1 MRSIRLFVLIL
12 CALPWTTHAEDL
24 WDVYQLAKQND
35 PAFQAALLT
44 YQAEQQKVPI
54 ARSDLLPFMD
64 AYAARQR
71 NRDKLVSSQPFV
83 SQGTANYYSNNYGL
97 TFIQPLF
104 DWGAWEGL
112 KQAKS
117 EVELARYVFES
128 ARLDLTLRVA
138 VRYFAVLAAQDGL
151 DVAVS
156 ERKANARQL
165 ELARERLE
173 VGLGTK
179 TDLYDA
185 EARFRVAEAQE
196 ISARNVLDDAQRAL
210 AEVTGQVPGELA
222 KLKAEQVL
230 EAPAPD
236 DPSHWVDQAKTGN
249 LDLFISRQREKV
261 AEREMQLRQAGHYP
275 SVDFVVNHDFVDAD
289 GSISGPGSE
298 RTNTDARVQL
308 TVPILQGGAVVAA
321 TRQARLQFE
330 AAQRQSE
337 RVVREVERTARSSYL
352 GIVANID
359 QVEALARAVVAS
371 ESALEAKQEGFEAGL
386 ETNIDVLNA
395 QRDLFRA
402 KRDYLVARYDYILNW
417 LRLKRVLGALHE
429 EDIRRSSDWLEQ
441 S

>member
-1 MRSIRLFVLIL
+1 MRLFRPLVIVL
-12 CALPWTTHAEDL
+12 CALPWTVHAEDL

-54 ARSDLLPFMD
+54 ARSELLPFLD
-64 AYAARQR
+64 LSAARAR
-71 NRDKLVSSQPFV
+71 VRDKLVSGQPFV
-83 SQGTANYYSNNYGL
+83 TQGTANYYSDRYGL

-104 DWGAWEGL
+104 DWGSWQGL
-112 KQAKS
+112 EQAKS
-117 EVELARYVFES
+117 EVEVARYQFES

-151 DVAVS
+151 GVAIS
-156 ERKANARQL
+156 ERTANARQL
-165 ELARERLE
+165 ELAQERLE

-179 TDLYDA
+179 TDLFDA
-185 EARFRVAEAQE
+185 EARFRVAESQE
-196 ISARNVLDDAQRAL
+196 IAARNLLDDAQQAL
-210 AEVTGQVPGELA
+210 EEVTGQVPGNLA
-222 KLKAEQVL
+222 KLKPEQKL
-230 EAPAPD
+230 ESPKPD
-236 DPSHWVDQAKTGN
+236 DPAHWVEQAKAGN
-249 LDLFISRQREKV
+249 LDLFISRQREQV
-261 AEREMQLRQAGHYP
+261 AERELELRQAGHYP
-275 SVDFVVNHDFVDAD
+275 TLDFVVNHDYRDSD

-298 RTNTDARVQL
+298 RTATDARVQL
-308 TVPILQGGAVVAA
+308 TVPILQGGAVVAS
-321 TRQARLQFE
+321 TKQARLQFE

-337 RVVREVERTARSSYL
+337 RVLREVERNARSSYL
-352 GIVANID
+352 GIVASIE
-359 QVEALARAVVAS
+359 QVGALARAVVAS

-402 KRDYLVARYDYILNW
+402 KRDYLIARYDYILNW

-429 EDIRRSSDWLEQ
+429 EDLRRSSEWLEQ